1 MLGSFNLFKI
11 LNSVGNSVQLYTEK
25 LKTKNLPVNTIEA
38 NTIVVDAGLS
48 IIGKTKKGRHTGS
61 GITLKNNE
69 VKYIIKLI
77 RSLESRCILLKGITT
92 KNNN

>member
-48 IIGKTKKGRHTGS
+48 IIGKTKKR
-61 GITLKNNE
+61 
-69 VKYIIKLI
+69 
-77 RSLESRCILLKGITT
+77 
-92 KNNN
+92 